1 MVTSDTCGSETVY
14 FRPKD
19 KSYFR
24 LRPRLME
31 LRNIMMPAVGEPSPQ
46 LPTSSNH
53 NRRNSGNNNNVN
65 SNSRSRNNNNNKLQQ
80 QQQQQAEQETK
91 INVRN
96 LFAAATVGAPR
107 PVTPVGP
114 RPGPSG
120 GGGSNGKMRTN
131 LVGDSSPARR
141 QNMQVN
147 GRRKH
152 HVPCSTVRSTT
163 NETIIGKKLECCKKI
178 TVFGFASHESTFSAS
193 R

>member
-1 MVTSDTCGSETVY
+1 MY

-65 SNSRSRNNNNNKLQQ
+65 SNSRSRNNNNNKLL
-80 QQQQQAEQETK
+80 QQQQAEQETK

-131 LVGDSSPARR
+131 LVGDSSPAKH
-141 QNMQVN
+141 QSMQVN
-147 GRRKH
+147 GRRMH

-163 NETIIGKKLECCKKI
+163 NETTCTIGKK
-178 TVFGFASHESTFSAS
+178 F
-193 R
+193 